1 MKAVLW
7 LVLLGFLAFVSV
19 HHQSSQGSC
28 KGPGIFHQPVPR
40 HSHSPRGYQSPTRP
54 LVYFKAQKM
63 AETAARPCPSSNLP
77 PSHLGSF
84 QPCFSGFVLP
94 AVAFFLFLCRGRW
107 KVQSERAKGLT
118 TGCLMDILLSS
129 WMICM

>member
-40 HSHSPRGYQSPTRP
+40 HSHSPRGYQVPTRP

-63 AETAARPCPSSNLP
+63 AETAARPCPCSNL
-77 PSHLGSF
+77 L
-84 QPCFSGFVLP
+84 LP
-94 AVAFFLFLCRGRW
+94 T
-107 KVQSERAKGLT
+107 Q
-118 TGCLMDILLSS
+118 DLSS
-129 WMICM
+129 YVFLALFCQLLPFTLFCAGADEGFSLKEPKGSQQGILQTYCCYQAG